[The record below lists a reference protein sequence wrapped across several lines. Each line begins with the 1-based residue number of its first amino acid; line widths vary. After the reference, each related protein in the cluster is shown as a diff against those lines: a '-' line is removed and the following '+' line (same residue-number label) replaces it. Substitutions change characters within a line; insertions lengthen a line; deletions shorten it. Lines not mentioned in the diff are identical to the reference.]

1 MRSLALLCLI
11 ATPALALEPQ
21 AYTCTVTKFLDDSR
35 YPADEEAIATLTAM
49 TIAVVDAGDDIV
61 VETMLPGEATNSA
74 QLPVTER
81 TANKVAAESPE
92 VDEYGEHSVTLE
104 QTDAAFTGALV
115 YRTYETDHR
124 WWFGCEVT
132 GERG

>member
-35 YPADEEAIATLTAM
+35 YPANEEAIATLTAM
-49 TIAVVDAGDDIV
+49 TIAIVDAGV
-61 VETMLPGEATNSA
+61 HLTVETTLPGEEMRSST
-74 QLPVTER
+74 LPVTER
-81 TANKVAAESPE
+81 TADKVVAESPD

-104 QTDAAFTGALV
+104 QIDAAVTGALI

-124 WWFGCEVT
+124 WWFGCEAM
-132 GERG
+132 GEQG

>member
-35 YPADEEAIATLTAM
+35 YPADEEANATLTAM
-49 TIAVVDAGDDIV
+49 TIAIVDAGDHLV
-61 VETMLPGEATNSA
+61 VETTLPGEAMNSST
-74 QLPVTER
+74 LPVTER
-81 TANKVAAESPE
+81 AANKVVAEGPD

-104 QTDAAFTGALV
+104 QTGAAVTGALV

-124 WWFGCEVT
+124 WWFGCEAV